1 MRGRRLQ
8 GRGLRHPEAK
18 VAGLESVRCAGA
30 ATARGR
36 GGSLGGEAA
45 AGAVGAARCAGS
57 GRSPLSAR
65 RAEGSALGAALCS
78 DAVGPAPVPQGAE
91 IKLRV

>member
-18 VAGLESVRCAGA
+18 VAGLESV
-30 ATARGR
+30 
-36 GGSLGGEAA
+36 
-45 AGAVGAARCAGS
+45 RCAGS